1 MIKLYR
7 HIMVGDYTSDEG
19 HYFGSPPLYP
29 MYKPYDKREHILV
42 LCFDE
47 EDANCFK
54 TPKGEILPMSEY
66 ELYQQEN

>member
-19 HYFGSPPLYP
+19 TYYGATPLYP
-29 MYKPYDKREHILV
+29 MYKPYDRKEVILV
-42 LCFDE
+42 LTTVE
-47 EDANCFK
+47 EDAKYFK